1 MNSPGGKRVDSDP
14 PPPSVS
20 ELIPTVRMLE
30 TREWIRKGS
39 VISMSLTLL
48 AVFTMEV
55 AALQDKPW
63 YELYALMVVCF
74 MAMESVHTIYKLC
87 GIRKPF
93 WWLAIMAAVTFIVCR
108 TIAVNCNIY
117 DAYNAFTNIIP
128 RRLGLDHGQ
137 LSFFDQ
143 WANFFFSAAIPEEI
157 IKISP
162 VIFALIIGRFL
173 PSPWRERLG
182 VREPLD
188 GVLLGSTSAMGFS
201 ASETVY
207 RYFLTLNCNTNP
219 PHFQLLHDRVTL
231 LIFPRALGEVAGHA
245 AYTGFLGY
253 VIGLAIVRPRRRWFT
268 LLSGFVV
275 ATLVHSLYDTTV
287 DLSGFYSVLSLLV
300 AIACYALLAAAILK
314 AREISP
320 TRAHNFATNFMRG
333 LPGDSAFPPSSSWEN
348 SSAFPISEKEPQ
360 SALNSSSVPKSSAE
374 TAMPPLPASQIA
386 PSPAAPVKTV
396 PLAFTFYIAGKVI
409 LLTHGYKIMAGD
421 IPGLSAAAEDG
432 VLAEVVS
439 SPKHPGEFGLRNS
452 STITWKIRLPG
463 GVEGEVPPEKAIRLA
478 RGLVFIFGDARGEI
492 L

>member
-1 MNSPGGKRVDSDP
+1 MDSPGGKRVDSDAP
-14 PPPSVS
+14 PPTVS

-39 VISMSLTLL
+39 LIPMSFTLAAVIL
-48 AVFTMEV
+48 MEV
-55 AALQDKPW
+55 AAVHDPPW
-63 YELYALMVVCF
+63 NELYGLTVASFL
-74 MAMESVHTIYKLC
+74 AMESIHMVYKLC
-87 GIRKPF
+87 GIRKPV
-93 WWLAIMAAVTFIVCR
+93 WWLALISITTFLACRLVATNCTFYTGWLSLTDRLTPAEVLTGKTTLDSFAHYFLSGAV
-108 TIAVNCNIY
+108 
-117 DAYNAFTNIIP
+117 
-128 RRLGLDHGQ
+128 
-137 LSFFDQ
+137 
-143 WANFFFSAAIPEEI
+143 PEELF
-157 IKISP
+157 KITP
-162 VIFALIIGRFL
+162 VIIAFLLGRFL

-201 ASETVY
+201 AAETVY
-207 RYFLTLNCNTNP
+207 QYFLHLQCP
-219 PHFQLLHDRVTL
+219 FPGHLTL
-231 LIFPRALGEVAGHA
+231 LPFNPVYLLFPRGLGEVAGHA

-253 VIGLAIVRPRRRWFT
+253 AIGLAIVRPRRRWFT
-268 LLSGFVV
+268 LLSGFLI
-275 ATLVHSLYDTTV
+275 ATFAHALWDAASEDGTRYFVPLI
-287 DLSGFYSVLSLLV
+287 V

-333 LPGDSAFPPSSSWEN
+333 LPGDSAFPPSSSWKN

-360 SALNSSSVPKSSAE
+360 SAVNSSSVPKSSSE
-374 TAMPPLPASQIA
+374 TAVPPLPASQIA
-386 PSPAAPVKTV
+386 PAPAALVKTV

-409 LLTHGYKIMAGD
+409 LLTHGYKIVAGD
-421 IPGLSAAAEDG
+421 IPGLSASAEDG

-439 SPKHPGEFGLRNS
+439 SPNHPGEFGLRNS

-478 RGLVFIFGDARGEI
+478 RGLVFTFGDARGEI